1 MGLIDEYVEVEL
13 CSGNMKYY
21 ENLGYKIPKVK
32 NLSGMWTTPRG
43 TKIKVISKDLKKTS
57 DVLVHAKCDACGEI
71 IEISFNGYCN
81 NIKRNSGKFI
91 CRTCATDCKEDRVTF
106 KYEVGQRIITDKKDI
121 TITKRK
127 WVKEKTSNGNRIH
140 KYYQFV
146 CNKCGFNCGE
156 HYELDG
162 TYKKEFWI
170 REDKVKRDGC
180 SCCCNPSRI
189 IVSKINSIGI
199 TNPELV
205 QYFKNKEDA
214 YKHLRGS
221 RDICEFKCPICGEE
235 KKEEILTLYSVGS
248 MGCTCGDGFSYPEKF
263 MMECLKQLG
272 IEFIWQLTGKHF
284 SWIKRKRYDFY
295 FELNG
300 EQYIIETHGKQHPNT
315 VGYDKSSFTFSYS
328 NRRLEGKNDEL
339 KYNIAIENGIKPQNY
354 IVIDCSLSEKEFI
367 SKNILKSK
375 LNEIFDLSNI
385 NWDKCDE
392 LGFKNIV
399 KQSCEMFNNGMNT
412 DDIMKE
418 FNISRTTVC
427 RYLNIG
433 TERNWC
439 NYTGKEEQ
447 KKRLKEWSKNNIN
460 PLIVYDYKTNEL
472 IGIFDKIVSCIKYL
486 KEELNISICGC
497 SIYKVLNKEWKKANG
512 LYFEKITEEEYY
524 NYINEIN

>member
-1 MGLIDEYVEVEL
+1 MGLVDEYVEVKLGSINIKHFE
-13 CSGNMKYY
+13 
-21 ENLGYKIPKVK
+21 ELGYEIPRKINKHGNITIPVG
-32 NLSGMWTTPRG
+32 ST
-43 TKIKVISKDLKKTS
+43 IKVLTKDLKRTS
-57 DVLVHAKCDACGEI
+57 NKIIHAICDKCGESL
-71 IEISFNGYCN
+71 EISFKAYKDNLDKN
-81 NIKRNSGKFI
+81 NGKFI
-91 CRTCATDCKEDRVTF
+91 CRTCAMDCRENNIKF
-106 KYEVGQRIITDKKDI
+106 KYEIGQHIITDKKDI
-121 TITKRK
+121 IIIDRK
-127 WVKEKTSNGNRIH
+127 WIKIETDKGNRIQ
-140 KYYQFV
+140 KYYKYK
-146 CNKCGFNCGE
+146 CNKCGFDCGE
-156 HYELDG
+156 YYELDG
-162 TYKKEFWI
+162 TYKKEFWLI
-170 REDKVKRDGC
+170 EDKIERNGC
-180 SCCCNPSRI
+180 GCCSVPSRI
-189 IVSKINSIGI
+189 IVPHINTIDI

-205 QYFKNKEDA
+205 KYFKNKEDT

-221 RDICEFKCPICGEE
+221 HDICTFKCPICGKE
-235 KKEEILTLYSVGS
+235 KEEEILTLYSVGS

-272 IEFIWQLTGKHF
+272 IDFIWQLTEKHF
-284 SWIKRKRYDFY
+284 SWIGKKRYDFY

-354 IVIDCSLSEKEFI
+354 IIIDCSLSEKEFI

-418 FNISRTTVC
+418 FNIARTTVC
-427 RYLNIG
+427 DYLNIG
-433 TERNWC
+433 TERGWC
-439 NYTGKEEQ
+439 NYNGKEEQ
-447 KKRLKEWSKNNIN
+447 KRRLKEWNKKNIK
-460 PLIVYDYKTNEL
+460 PLAVYNYKTNEL
-472 IGIFDKIVSCIKYL
+472 IGVFDKIVSCIKYL
-486 KEELNISICGC
+486 KEELNISICDV
-497 SIYKVLNKEWKKANG
+497 SIYKVLNEEWKKANG

-524 NYINEIN
+524 NYIKK